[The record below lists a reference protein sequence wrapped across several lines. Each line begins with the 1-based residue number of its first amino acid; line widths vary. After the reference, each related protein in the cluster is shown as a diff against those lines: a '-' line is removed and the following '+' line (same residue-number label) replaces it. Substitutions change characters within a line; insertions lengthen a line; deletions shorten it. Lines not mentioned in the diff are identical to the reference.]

1 MDDASLPRAKK
12 INAMKAR
19 QAFGQILEE
28 VFYRGEQFI
37 IERAGKPMAAL
48 VPLSQL
54 EELQQHTST
63 AKMEPDTIKE
73 SKRRSR
79 KKKS

>member
-48 VPLSQL
+48 IPLSLL
-54 EELQQHTST
+54 EELTST
-63 AKMEPDTIKE
+63 AKMEHDTIKE